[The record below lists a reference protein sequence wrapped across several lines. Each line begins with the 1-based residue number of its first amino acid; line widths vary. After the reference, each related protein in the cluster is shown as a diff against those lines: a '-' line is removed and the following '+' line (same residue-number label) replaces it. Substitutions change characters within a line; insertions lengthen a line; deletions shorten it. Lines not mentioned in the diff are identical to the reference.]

1 MKKVNQNHQEK
12 FEDSVAGLDV
22 KITKNVQ
29 NGSVS
34 FYAAVQRGDKEA
46 ASVSYD
52 SKGGYLIVRLSD
64 PDSFT
69 AEERK
74 AILDAADGWTSELTA
89 EE

>member
-29 NGSVS
+29 NGNVS

-69 AEERK
+69 EEERK
-74 AILDAADGWTSELTA
+74 ALLDAAGNWTKELTA